1 MFKVFIVEDEHLI
14 RESLKR
20 NLNQLAETLPL
31 EVVGEASDGEVALSL
46 ILEEQPDILLT
57 DIRMPFMN
65 GIELSQEVKKS
76 FPATEIIF
84 ISGFD
89 EFTYAKAAIHL
100 QVAEYLLKPIKHDE
114 LKSSLEKVIARLEQ
128 KKQPIPVDT
137 YSFDVQKNLFLNAI
151 FGNQWSTSEAIEE
164 ARRLNRQIAGKK
176 YIVLLVTNYLNKNF
190 ADYERFRE
198 KLSRLFHSE
207 EELLFSCLSSR
218 FIKIMIFHPNQAT
231 LLKKAED
238 TAIKLYS
245 ELNTGESNLVVAIGH
260 PVERISEIENSYE
273 TAKQLLEYSVIKTKQ
288 NVLHYQDFNEQFQK
302 YQQTLPLKEKLEQIS
317 NKELPHL
324 VEEIIQKTEGDENPL
339 LFRLFLLNQLNPLIS
354 ERNKQS
360 KEPFPLPSQGKLSTI
375 VSDTLLFRTYIE
387 QSLAFLK
394 RTIISDSMGQYREL
408 LEHSITY
415 IKQHFSDSDLT
426 LGSVATHINL
436 SSSHFSTVFSQ
447 ALGKTFIEYLTEQR
461 LTEAKRLLKETDWK
475 LATIASEIGYNDPNY
490 FSYIFKRKEG
500 LSPKEYRKK
509 NQ

>member
-176 YIVLLVTNYLNKNF
+176 YIVLLVTNYHQQETLRIMNAFEKNYP
-190 ADYERFRE
+190 DYFIRR
-198 KLSRLFHSE
+198 R
-207 EELLFSCLSSR
+207 SCSS
-218 FIKIMIFHPNQAT
+218 
-231 LLKKAED
+231 
-238 TAIKLYS
+238 
-245 ELNTGESNLVVAIGH
+245 
-260 PVERISEIENSYE
+260 PVSPP
-273 TAKQLLEYSVIKTKQ
+273 A
-288 NVLHYQDFNEQFQK
+288 
-302 YQQTLPLKEKLEQIS
+302 
-317 NKELPHL
+317 
-324 VEEIIQKTEGDENPL
+324 
-339 LFRLFLLNQLNPLIS
+339 
-354 ERNKQS
+354 
-360 KEPFPLPSQGKLSTI
+360 
-375 VSDTLLFRTYIE
+375 
-387 QSLAFLK
+387 SL
-394 RTIISDSMGQYREL
+394 RS
-408 LEHSITY
+408 
-415 IKQHFSDSDLT
+415 
-426 LGSVATHINL
+426 
-436 SSSHFSTVFSQ
+436 
-447 ALGKTFIEYLTEQR
+447 
-461 LTEAKRLLKETDWK
+461 
-475 LATIASEIGYNDPNY
+475 
-490 FSYIFKRKEG
+490 
-500 LSPKEYRKK
+500 
-509 NQ
+509 

>member
-198 KLSRLFHSE
+198 NYPDYFIRRR
-207 EELLFSCLSSR
+207 SCSS
-218 FIKIMIFHPNQAT
+218 
-231 LLKKAED
+231 
-238 TAIKLYS
+238 
-245 ELNTGESNLVVAIGH
+245 
-260 PVERISEIENSYE
+260 PVSPP
-273 TAKQLLEYSVIKTKQ
+273 A
-288 NVLHYQDFNEQFQK
+288 
-302 YQQTLPLKEKLEQIS
+302 
-317 NKELPHL
+317 
-324 VEEIIQKTEGDENPL
+324 
-339 LFRLFLLNQLNPLIS
+339 
-354 ERNKQS
+354 
-360 KEPFPLPSQGKLSTI
+360 
-375 VSDTLLFRTYIE
+375 
-387 QSLAFLK
+387 SL
-394 RTIISDSMGQYREL
+394 RS
-408 LEHSITY
+408 
-415 IKQHFSDSDLT
+415 
-426 LGSVATHINL
+426 
-436 SSSHFSTVFSQ
+436 
-447 ALGKTFIEYLTEQR
+447 
-461 LTEAKRLLKETDWK
+461 
-475 LATIASEIGYNDPNY
+475 
-490 FSYIFKRKEG
+490 
-500 LSPKEYRKK
+500 
-509 NQ
+509 